1 MFAVVMLVILL
12 FILGIVSGV
21 GAIGS
26 VLDREKRKPPE
37 DQLAGRFARGEIG
50 EAEYLR
56 GLAILRHGPDLEA
69 YAAEIEGAR
78 LLGKTQP
85 ERLSERATQP
95 ERLSER
101 TAGSGDP

>member
-1 MFAVVMLVILL
+1 MGPVLMFAGTMFVILL
-12 FILGIVSGV
+12 FILAIVFGV
-21 GAIGS
+21 GMVGTI
-26 VLDREKRKPPE
+26 LDREKRKSPE

-78 LLGKTQP
+78 LLRDT
-85 ERLSERATQP
+85 
-95 ERLSER
+95 R
-101 TAGSGDP
+101 TTDT